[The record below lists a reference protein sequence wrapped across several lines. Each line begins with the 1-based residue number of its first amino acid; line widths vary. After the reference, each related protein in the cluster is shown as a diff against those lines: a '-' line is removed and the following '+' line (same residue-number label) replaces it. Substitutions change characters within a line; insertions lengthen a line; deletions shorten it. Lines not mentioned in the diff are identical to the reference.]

1 MDFKHDR
8 STAVS
13 QPARFGAA
21 IVETAFVLPILLFML
36 FAFLDLGLAA
46 IRQNALSDA
55 SRRIARQAIIH
66 GALNPNN
73 ATQWGPEPFVGTAA
87 TDSPVVAAVKVAFPT
102 MSIEDVE
109 VHVSWPD
116 GGNLPGDHVS
126 VTVAYRH
133 EVLVPG
139 MLFWGTLDLASHTS
153 MQIVN

>member
-1 MDFKHDR
+1 MDFKHNR
-8 STAVS
+8 SKAVN

-21 IVETAFVLPILLFML
+21 VVESAFVLPILLFML

-66 GALNPNN
+66 GGLNPNN
-73 ATQWGPEPFVGTAA
+73 ATQWGPDPFMGTAA
-87 TDSPVVAAVKVAFPT
+87 TDSPVVATVKAAFPT
-102 MSIEDVE
+102 MNMEDVE
-109 VHVSWPD
+109 VQVSWPD
-116 GGNLPGDHVS
+116 GGNLPGDHVL
-126 VTVAYRH
+126 VTVGYRH

-139 MLFWGTLDLASHTS
+139 MLFWGSLDLTSYTS